1 MPDAPA
7 IHARGVTRVYK
18 AKPEPVTA
26 LGGVDLDV
34 MPGEYFGLLGPNGAG
49 KTTLIKILTTLLIPT
64 SGVAKVA
71 GFDVVTETAKI
82 RRVINMVAGGEQ
94 SGYGLLTVREQLWMF
109 SQFYG
114 LPNREGWRRVDELIE
129 IVGLQEQREQKVR
142 SLSTGQRQK
151 LNFARGLLNDPW
163 VLFLDEPTLGLDVA
177 AARDLREHTLA
188 WKAAA
193 PGRTLLLTTHYM
205 VEAEQLCDRI
215 AIVDRGKILALG
227 TPEELR
233 RRVQAESIFR
243 IELDRLPPHGG
254 MAALADLPGVLSAIR
269 ADDASADGAGSDRV
283 AIKMALE
290 DDSALTSVV
299 TAVAERGSHLVGL
312 AKSEPSL
319 EDVFVELVGRGFG
332 DDDGASDGDGER
344 PS

>member
-1 MPDAPA
+1 MPDDFA
-7 IHARGVTRVYK
+7 IHARAVTRVYK
-18 AKPEPVTA
+18 AKPDPVVA

-34 MPGEYFGLLGPNGAG
+34 RPGEYFGLLGPNGAG
-49 KTTLIKILTTLLIPT
+49 KTTLIKILTTLLLPT
-64 SGVAKVA
+64 SGEARVA
-71 GFDVVTETAKI
+71 GFDVVTETATI
-82 RRVINMVAGGEQ
+82 RRVINMVSGGEQ
-94 SGYGLLTVREQLWMF
+94 SGYGLLTTREQLWMF

-129 IVGLQEQREQKVR
+129 ITGLTEQRDQKIR
-142 SLSTGQRQK
+142 TLSTGQRQK

-193 PGRTLLLTTHYM
+193 PARTVLLTTHYM

-243 IELDRLPPHGG
+243 IELDQLPRNGG
-254 MAALADLPGVLSAIR
+254 IAAIGGLPGVLSAVR
-269 ADDASADGAGSDRV
+269 ADEESSDGAATDRV
-283 AIKMALE
+283 ALKVALA

-299 TAVAERGSHLVGL
+299 TAVAERGSNLIGL

-332 DDDGASDGDGER
+332 DEGAAEEEAAS
-344 PS
+344 

>member
-1 MPDAPA
+1 
-7 IHARGVTRVYK
+7 
-18 AKPEPVTA
+18 
-26 LGGVDLDV
+26 
-34 MPGEYFGLLGPNGAG
+34 
-49 KTTLIKILTTLLIPT
+49 
-64 SGVAKVA
+64 
-71 GFDVVTETAKI
+71 
-82 RRVINMVAGGEQ
+82 
-94 SGYGLLTVREQLWMF
+94 MF

-129 IVGLQEQREQKVR
+129 ITGLTEQRDQKVR
-142 SLSTGQRQK
+142 TLSTGQRQK
-151 LNFARGLLNDPW
+151 LNFARGMLNDPW

-177 AARDLREHTLA
+177 AARDLRDHTLA

-193 PGRTLLLTTHYM
+193 PARTVLLTTHYM

-227 TPEELR
+227 TPDELR

-243 IELDRLPPHGG
+243 IELDRLPQNGG
-254 MAALADLPGVLSAIR
+254 IAAIGDLPGVLSAVR
-269 ADDASADGAGSDRV
+269 ADEEMADAAGSDRV
-283 AIKMALE
+283 ALKVALA

-299 TAVAERGSHLVGL
+299 TAVAARGSNLVGL

-332 DDDGASDGDGER
+332 DEDGSSKE
-344 PS
+344 PIS

>member
-1 MPDAPA
+1 MP
-7 IHARGVTRVYK
+7 
-18 AKPEPVTA
+18 
-26 LGGVDLDV
+26 
-34 MPGEYFGLLGPNGAG
+34 
-49 KTTLIKILTTLLIPT
+49 
-64 SGVAKVA
+64 
-71 GFDVVTETAKI
+71 I
-82 RRVINMVAGGEQ
+82 RD
-94 SGYGLLTVREQLWMF
+94 
-109 SQFYG
+109 
-114 LPNREGWRRVDELIE
+114 GWRRVDELIE
-129 IVGLQEQREQKVR
+129 ITGLTEQKDQKVR
-142 SLSTGQRQK
+142 TLSTGQRQK

-243 IELDRLPPHGG
+243 IELDQLPQNGG
-254 MAALADLPGVLSAIR
+254 LAAIGALPGVLSAVH
-269 ADDASADGAGSDRV
+269 ADDDASDAAGSDRV
-283 AIKMALE
+283 ALKVALA
-290 DDSALTSVV
+290 DDSALTNVV

-332 DDDGASDGDGER
+332 DENGGE
-344 PS
+344 PKS

>member
-1 MPDAPA
+1 MPDELA
-7 IHARGVTRVYK
+7 INARGVTRVYK
-18 AKPEPVTA
+18 AKPTPVTA
-26 LGGVDLDV
+26 LDGVDLDV
-34 MPGEYFGLLGPNGAG
+34 HPGEYFGLLGPNGAG
-49 KTTLIKILTTLLIPT
+49 KTTLIKILTTLLLPT
-64 SGVAKVA
+64 SGTARIA
-71 GFDVVTETAKI
+71 GFDVVNETAKI
-82 RRVINMVAGGEQ
+82 RRVINMVSGGEQ

-114 LPNREGWRRVDELIE
+114 LPQRDGWRKVDELIE
-129 IVGLQEQREQKVR
+129 VTGLVEQRDQKVR
-142 SLSTGQRQK
+142 TLSTGQRQK

-188 WKAAA
+188 WKAGG

-215 AIVDRGKILALG
+215 AIVDRGRILALG

-243 IELDRLPPHGG
+243 IELDHLPADGG
-254 MAALADLPGVLSAIR
+254 IDAIADLPGVVSAVR
-269 ADDASADGAGSDRV
+269 ADDGSSNGDAAGSDRV
-283 AIKMALE
+283 ALKVALAE
-290 DDSALTSVV
+290 ESALTSVV
-299 TAVAERGSHLVGL
+299 TAVADRGSHLVGL

-332 DDDGASDGDGER
+332 ESDDGQQRGQ
-344 PS
+344 

>member
-1 MPDAPA
+1 
-7 IHARGVTRVYK
+7 
-18 AKPEPVTA
+18 
-26 LGGVDLDV
+26 
-34 MPGEYFGLLGPNGAG
+34 
-49 KTTLIKILTTLLIPT
+49 
-64 SGVAKVA
+64 
-71 GFDVVTETAKI
+71 
-82 RRVINMVAGGEQ
+82 
-94 SGYGLLTVREQLWMF
+94 MF
-109 SQFYG
+109 SQFYCM
-114 LPNREGWRRVDELIE
+114 PIADGWRRVDELIE
-129 IVGLQEQREQKVR
+129 ITGLTEQKDQKVR
-142 SLSTGQRQK
+142 TLSTGQRQK

-243 IELDRLPPHGG
+243 IELDQLPQNGG
-254 MAALADLPGVLSAIR
+254 LAAIGDLPGVLSAVH
-269 ADDASADGAGSDRV
+269 ADEDSADSASSDRV
-283 AIKMALE
+283 ALKVALA
-290 DDSALTSVV
+290 DDSALTNVV

-332 DDDGASDGDGER
+332 DEHDEEQ

>member
-1 MPDAPA
+1 MPADLA
-7 IHARGVTRVYK
+7 IQARGLSRVYK
-18 AKPEPVTA
+18 AKPVPVTA

-34 MPGEYFGLLGPNGAG
+34 EPGEFFGLLGPNGAG
-49 KTTLIKILTTLLIPT
+49 KTTLIKIMTTLLLPT
-64 SGVAKVA
+64 SGTARVA
-71 GFDVVTETAKI
+71 GFDVVNETAKI
-82 RRVINMVAGGEQ
+82 RRVINMVSGGEQ
-94 SGYGLLTVREQLWMF
+94 SGYGLLTTREQLWMF

-114 LPNREGWRRVDELIE
+114 MPIREGWRRVDELIE
-129 IVGLQEQREQKVR
+129 IVGLQEQRNQKVR
-142 SLSTGQRQK
+142 TLSTGQRQK
-151 LNFARGLLNDPW
+151 LNFARGMLNDPW
-163 VLFLDEPTLGLDVA
+163 VLFLDEPTLGLDVG

-188 WKAAA
+188 WRAAA
-193 PGRTLLLTTHYM
+193 QGRTVLLTTHYM

-215 AIVDRGKILALG
+215 AIVDRGKVLALG

-243 IELDRLPPHGG
+243 IELDRLPENGG
-254 MAALADLPGVLSAIR
+254 IGALTELPGVLSAIR
-269 ADDASADGAGSDRV
+269 ADEDGADGAGADRI
-283 AIKMALE
+283 AIKVALA

-332 DDDGASDGDGER
+332 DEAGDEGQ
-344 PS
+344 SS

>member
-1 MPDAPA
+1 MPDDLA
-7 IHARGVTRVYK
+7 IQVRAVSRVYK
-18 AKPEPVTA
+18 AKPHPVTA

-34 MPGEYFGLLGPNGAG
+34 EPGEYFGLLGPNGAG
-49 KTTLIKILTTLLIPT
+49 KTTLIKILTTLLLPT
-64 SGVAKVA
+64 AGTAKVA
-71 GFDVVTETAKI
+71 GFDVVHETAKI

-114 LPNREGWRRVDELIE
+114 LATRDGWRRVDELIE
-129 IVGLQEQREQKVR
+129 VVGLQEQRDQKVR
-142 SLSTGQRQK
+142 ALSTGQRQK
-151 LNFARGLLNDPW
+151 LNFARGMLNDPW

-193 PGRTLLLTTHYM
+193 PARTVLLTTHYM

-215 AIVDRGKILALG
+215 AIVDRGRILALG

-243 IELDRLPPHGG
+243 IELDELPRNGG
-254 MAALADLPGVLSAIR
+254 LAALAALPGVLSAVP
-269 ADDASADGAGSDRV
+269 ADDDGGGAAGSDRV
-283 AIKMALE
+283 ALKVALA

-299 TAVAERGSHLVGL
+299 TAVAERGSQLIGL

-332 DDDGASDGDGER
+332 EDDEEDQPR
-344 PS
+344 PES

>member
-1 MPDAPA
+1 
-7 IHARGVTRVYK
+7 
-18 AKPEPVTA
+18 
-26 LGGVDLDV
+26 
-34 MPGEYFGLLGPNGAG
+34 
-49 KTTLIKILTTLLIPT
+49 
-64 SGVAKVA
+64 
-71 GFDVVTETAKI
+71 
-82 RRVINMVAGGEQ
+82 
-94 SGYGLLTVREQLWMF
+94 MF

-114 LPNREGWRRVDELIE
+114 MPYGDGWRRVDELIE
-129 IVGLQEQREQKVR
+129 ITGLTEQKDQKVR
-142 SLSTGQRQK
+142 TLSTGQRQK
-151 LNFARGLLNDPW
+151 LNFARGMLNDPW

-177 AARDLREHTLA
+177 AARDLRDHTLA

-215 AIVDRGKILALG
+215 AIVDRGRILALG

-243 IELDRLPPHGG
+243 IELDQLPEQGG
-254 MAALADLPGVLSAIR
+254 LAGIGALPGVLSAVR
-269 ADDASADGAGSDRV
+269 ADGEGNGEGAAADRV
-283 AIKMALE
+283 ALKVALA
-290 DDSALTSVV
+290 DDSALTNVV

-332 DDDGASDGDGER
+332 DEGGPEPPGDTSNESLISDDTATTDDQEEAEVA
-344 PS
+344 

>member
-1 MPDAPA
+1 
-7 IHARGVTRVYK
+7 
-18 AKPEPVTA
+18 
-26 LGGVDLDV
+26 
-34 MPGEYFGLLGPNGAG
+34 
-49 KTTLIKILTTLLIPT
+49 
-64 SGVAKVA
+64 
-71 GFDVVTETAKI
+71 
-82 RRVINMVAGGEQ
+82 
-94 SGYGLLTVREQLWMF
+94 MF

-114 LPNREGWRRVDELIE
+114 LPNREGWRKVDELIE
-129 IVGLQEQREQKVR
+129 ITGLTEQKDQKVR
-142 SLSTGQRQK
+142 TLSTGQRQK
-151 LNFARGLLNDPW
+151 LNFARGMLNDPW

-215 AIVDRGKILALG
+215 AIVDRGMILALG

-243 IELDRLPPHGG
+243 IELDHLPQNGG
-254 MAALADLPGVLSAIR
+254 MAALTDLPGVLSAVA
-269 ADDASADGAGSDRV
+269 ADDDGTDAAGSDRV
-283 AIKMALE
+283 ALKVALAS
-290 DDSALTSVV
+290 DSALTSVV
-299 TAVAERGSHLVGL
+299 TAVAERGSHLIGL

-332 DDDGASDGDGER
+332 EEDGKGD

>member
-1 MPDAPA
+1 MPDDLA

-26 LGGVDLDV
+26 LGGIDLDV
-34 MPGEYFGLLGPNGAG
+34 EPGEYFGLLGPNGAG
-49 KTTLIKILTTLLIPT
+49 KTTLIKILTTLLLPT
-64 SGVAKVA
+64 AGTAMVA
-71 GFDVVTETAKI
+71 GFNVVTETAKI

-129 IVGLQEQREQKVR
+129 ITGLKEQSGQKIR
-142 SLSTGQRQK
+142 TLSTGQRQK

-177 AARDLREHTLA
+177 AARDLREHTLS

-215 AIVDRGKILALG
+215 AIVDHGMILALG
-227 TPEELR
+227 TPDELR

-243 IELDRLPPHGG
+243 IELDRLPQNGG
-254 MAALADLPGVLSAIR
+254 LAALTDLPGVLSAVP
-269 ADDASADGAGSDRV
+269 ADDDATDVAGSDRV
-283 AIKMALE
+283 ALKVALA

-299 TAVAERGSHLVGL
+299 TAVAERGSHLIGL

-332 DDDGASDGDGER
+332 DDDSAKDADS
-344 PS
+344 

>member
-1 MPDAPA
+1 MPDDLA

-34 MPGEYFGLLGPNGAG
+34 EPGEYFGLLGPNGAG

-64 SGVAKVA
+64 RGTARVA

-82 RRVINMVAGGEQ
+82 RRVINMVAGNEQ

-129 IVGLQEQREQKVR
+129 IVGLQEQRQQKVR

-243 IELDRLPPHGG
+243 IELDRLPENGG
-254 MAALADLPGVLSAIR
+254 LAALASLPGVLSAVPS
-269 ADDASADGAGSDRV
+269 DGDGTDAAGADRV
-283 AIKMALE
+283 ALKVALA

-299 TAVAERGSHLVGL
+299 TAVAEHGSHLIGL

-332 DDDGASDGDGER
+332 EDDESSEAMAT
-344 PS
+344 

>member
-1 MPDAPA
+1 MPDLDEELA
-7 IHARGVTRVYK
+7 IHARDVTRVYK

-34 MPGEYFGLLGPNGAG
+34 RPGEYFGLLGPNGAG
-49 KTTLIKILTTLLIPT
+49 KTTLIKILTTLLLPT
-64 SGVAKVA
+64 SGTARVA
-71 GFDVVTETAKI
+71 GFDVVSETAKI
-82 RRVINMVAGGEQ
+82 RRVINMVSGGEQ
-94 SGYGLLTVREQLWMF
+94 SGYGLLTAREQLWMF

-114 LPNREGWRRVDELIE
+114 LTQRDGWRRVDELIE
-129 IVGLQEQREQKVR
+129 TTGITEQKDQKVR
-142 SLSTGQRQK
+142 TLSTGQRQK

-193 PGRTLLLTTHYM
+193 PARTVLLTTHYM

-215 AIVDRGKILALG
+215 AIVDRGRILALG

-243 IELDRLPPHGG
+243 IELDRLPEQGG
-254 MAALADLPGVLSAIR
+254 LAGIGALPGVVSAVK
-269 ADDASADGAGSDRV
+269 ADGEGEENGAGSDRV
-283 AIKMALE
+283 ALKVALT

-299 TAVAERGSHLVGL
+299 TAVAERGSNLVGL

-332 DDDGASDGDGER
+332 DDDNTEAAS
-344 PS
+344 